1 MTFKTLALVLAAAL
15 LLKTCLQQQ
24 HGLPGLIKGG
34 LWERSG
40 PLGEVTASEVAA
52 DMWAPGSQAR
62 IAPGR
67 MLGASAN
74 LNGKLA
80 VVTGANTGL
89 GKETARVLASQGCH
103 VVLAC
108 RNEGRCREAASD
120 IMTMSAEDAERG
132 GSVEVMQLDLAS
144 LASVRAFAEVL
155 LSKMDEGWGYNW
167 QRIDFLINNAGI
179 VSSLSVPPSL
189 RSCRRCLSCGSHSH
203 SPSIISSMRFT
214 QCHVACADGATEL
227 RGVYRRL
234 RETVCHKPPRPF
246 LPHHPLAAAAR
257 RRQPHHQ
264 PLFCGPQASASN
276 CRPTPAAA
284 HRGDLQLRAEHLRH
298 RAAGCR
304 CARLRHLEGVEH
316 SLLTRATET
325 PGRFAHHSPTC
336 TVPAMPRRAAPCR
349 AAPACAFWRD
359 FCCGQ
364 GTSSRC

>member
-1 MTFKTLALVLAAAL
+1 VTFKTLALVLAAAL

-179 VSSLSVPPSL
+179 VSSLSVPPSRAHAL
-189 RSCRRCLSCGSHSH
+189 ALVCSSACRLSTHFSE
-203 SPSIISSMRFT
+203 SPK
-214 QCHVACADGATEL
+214 VLADS
-227 RGVYRRL
+227 GVDGIQ
-234 RETVCHKPPRPF
+234 PPRIWACKLSSTQDTRRGRMIRSTSPRARTKIATATGTTRARART
-246 LPHHPLAAAAR
+246 HARVLAAVWRHWPVSTGTSSCAA
-257 RRQPHHQ
+257 
-264 PLFCGPQASASN
+264 ASASAFGRI
-276 CRPTPAAA
+276 RPG
-284 HRGDLQLRAEHLRH
+284 HR
-298 RAAGCR
+298 
-304 CARLRHLEGVEH
+304 
-316 SLLTRATET
+316 
-325 PGRFAHHSPTC
+325 
-336 TVPAMPRRAAPCR
+336 RRASGTR
-349 AAPACAFWRD
+349 SRTLPAGGWATASTAR
-359 FCCGQ
+359 G
-364 GTSSRC
+364 S